1 VKRGQVLDAARWSL
15 CFALVLFFHV
25 AGAVALMAR
34 WTGDDDVVAN
44 APVIMIDLAPVP
56 VAALTQPTELPPDI
70 VESKVVEP
78 EPESAQEKP
87 LIELPQQPKAEL
99 PVMPPPK
106 PVAKPK
112 QKPKHKRASLAS
124 APSTAEKKAER
135 AAGPAPGASA
145 RNPNALPNWKSQI
158 VAQIERHKRYPS
170 DAHGDQGT
178 AYVSF
183 NVDRHGRVHG
193 TRLARSSGSAILDRD
208 AVNWIERSQ
217 PLPPPPAEVQGTRIS
232 FSVPLRY
239 NRYNTR

>member
-1 VKRGQVLDAARWSL
+1 MKRGQVLDAARWSL

-70 VESKVVEP
+70 VESKVAEP

-112 QKPKHKRASLAS
+112 QKPKQKRASLAS

-135 AAGPAPGASA
+135 AAGPTPGASSP
-145 RNPNALPNWKSQI
+145 NPNAMLGWKSAL
-158 VAQIERHKRYPS
+158 VAQLERHKRYPS
-170 DAHGDQGT
+170 DAKGAAG
-178 AYVSF
+178 VSQLAF
-183 NVDRHGRVHG
+183 SVDRHGGVHNA
-193 TRLARSSGSAILDRD
+193 RIVRSSGSSALDQATLALITR
-208 AVNWIERSQ
+208 AQ
-217 PLPPPPAEVQGTRIS
+217 PLPSPPPEIQGAQIAVV
-232 FSVPLRY
+232 VPIRY
-239 NRYNTR
+239 SIR

>member
-25 AGAVALMAR
+25 VGAVALVAR

-70 VESKVVEP
+70 VESNVAEP
-78 EPESAQEKP
+78 EPEPAQEKP

-112 QKPKHKRASLAS
+112 QKPKQKRASLAS

-135 AAGPAPGASA
+135 AAGPTPGASSP
-145 RNPNALPNWKSQI
+145 NPNAMLCWKSAL
-158 VAQIERHKRYPS
+158 VAQLERHKRYPS
-170 DAHGDQGT
+170 DAKGAAG
-178 AYVSF
+178 VSQLAF
-183 NVDRHGRVHG
+183 SVDRHGGVHNA
-193 TRLARSSGSAILDRD
+193 RIVRSSGSSALDQATLALITR
-208 AVNWIERSQ
+208 AQ
-217 PLPPPPAEVQGTRIS
+217 PLPSPPPEIQGAQIAVV
-232 FSVPLRY
+232 VPIRY
-239 NRYNTR
+239 SIR